1 MDLEDLEKIDSQ
13 EMYKIYDKWPDVAKQ
28 GYEQKFSVPEFKS
41 IDHIVFAGMGGSG
54 TIGDII
60 SSILSKNDIH
70 TSVVKGYSLP
80 KTVDS
85 NTLVVV
91 TSVSGQTNETLT
103 VLRDSLKLDA
113 NVITFSSGG
122 KIEEVANKNKIPF
135 FKINYTHS
143 PRASLLGFLYSTLKV
158 LGDLLPI
165 NKTDILESLNLLNKT
180 QMEINS
186 SNLTDNNPA
195 LRLAKSIKNIPVIY
209 YPAGLEAA
217 AIRFK
222 NSIQENAKTH
232 IISENVIESCH
243 NGVVAWEKPTNLQP
257 ILIQGQNDHSRTK
270 ERWGILKEFFQSK
283 EIKYEEIFTIE
294 GNILSKLVCLIY
306 FLDYASIYYAVLSNI
321 DPTPVDSIDY
331 IKKKIGKSL

>member
-1 MDLEDLEKIDSQ
+1 MNLEDLERIDSHK
-13 EMYKIYDKWPDVAKQ
+13 MYQIYDKWPDIAKQ

-60 SSILSKNDIH
+60 SSILSKNDVH

-122 KIEEVANKNKIPF
+122 KIEEVSLKNKIPF

-143 PRASLLGFLYSTLKV
+143 PRASLLGFLYSTLNV
-158 LGDLLPI
+158 LEDLLPI
-165 NKTDILESLNLLNKT
+165 NKSDILESLNLLNGT

-195 LRLAKSIKNIPVIY
+195 LRFAKSIKNIPVIY

-222 NSIQENAKTH
+222 NSVQENAKTH
-232 IISENVIESCH
+232 IISENVIEACH

-257 ILIQGQNDHSRTK
+257 ILIQGQDDHSRTK

-321 DPTPVDSIDY
+321 DPTPVNSIDY
-331 IKKKIGKSL
+331 IKKKLGE

>member
-331 IKKKIGKSL
+331 IKKKLGESL

>member
-1 MDLEDLEKIDSQ
+1 
-13 EMYKIYDKWPDVAKQ
+13 
-28 GYEQKFSVPEFKS
+28 
-41 IDHIVFAGMGGSG
+41 
-54 TIGDII
+54 
-60 SSILSKNDIH
+60 
-70 TSVVKGYSLP
+70 
-80 KTVDS
+80 
-85 NTLVVV
+85 
-91 TSVSGQTNETLT
+91 
-103 VLRDSLKLDA
+103 
-113 NVITFSSGG
+113 
-122 KIEEVANKNKIPF
+122 
-135 FKINYTHS
+135 
-143 PRASLLGFLYSTLKV
+143 
-158 LGDLLPI
+158 
-165 NKTDILESLNLLNKT
+165 
-180 QMEINS
+180 MEINS

-243 NGVVAWEKPTNLQP
+243 NGIVAWEKPTNLQP

-283 EIKYEEIFTIE
+283 EIKYEDVFTIE
-294 GNILSKLVCLIY
+294 GSILSKLVCLIY

-331 IKKKIGKSL
+331 VKKKLGKSL

>member
-158 LGDLLPI
+158 LEDLLPI

-321 DPTPVDSIDY
+321 DPTPVNSIDY
-331 IKKKIGKSL
+331 IKKKLGE

>member
-1 MDLEDLEKIDSQ
+1 MNLEDLEKIDSHK
-13 EMYKIYDKWPDVAKQ
+13 MYQTYDKWSDIAKQ
-28 GYEQKFSVPEFKS
+28 GYEQEFSVPEFKS

-60 SSILSKNDIH
+60 SSILSKNDVH

-103 VLRDSLKLDA
+103 VLRDSLKLNA

-122 KIEEVANKNKIPF
+122 KIEEVSLKNKIPF

-143 PRASLLGFLYSTLKV
+143 PRASLLEFLYSTLNV
-158 LGDLLPI
+158 LEDLLPI
-165 NKTDILESLNLLNKT
+165 NKSDILESLNLLNGT
-180 QMEINS
+180 QIEINS

-195 LRLAKSIKNIPVIY
+195 LRFAKSIKNIPVIY
-209 YPAGLEAA
+209 YPAGLESA

-222 NSIQENAKTH
+222 NSMQENAKTH
-232 IISENVIESCH
+232 IISENVIEACH

-257 ILIQGQNDHSRTK
+257 ILIQGQDDHSRTK

-321 DPTPVDSIDY
+321 DPTPVNSIDY
-331 IKKKIGKSL
+331 IKKKLGE

>member
-1 MDLEDLEKIDSQ
+1 MDFYIQ
-13 EMYKIYDKWPDVAKQ
+13 
-28 GYEQKFSVPEFKS
+28 
-41 IDHIVFAGMGGSG
+41 H
-54 TIGDII
+54 
-60 SSILSKNDIH
+60 
-70 TSVVKGYSLP
+70 
-80 KTVDS
+80 
-85 NTLVVV
+85 
-91 TSVSGQTNETLT
+91 
-103 VLRDSLKLDA
+103 
-113 NVITFSSGG
+113 
-122 KIEEVANKNKIPF
+122 
-135 FKINYTHS
+135 
-143 PRASLLGFLYSTLKV
+143 LKV

-222 NSIQENAKTH
+222 NSMQENAKTH

-294 GNILSKLVCLIY
+294 GNILSKLVCLILFFRLCKY
-306 FLDYASIYYAVLSNI
+306 LLCSF
-321 DPTPVDSIDY
+321 
-331 IKKKIGKSL
+331 IKYRSYSS

>member
-1 MDLEDLEKIDSQ
+1 MNLEDLEKIDSHK
-13 EMYKIYDKWPDVAKQ
+13 MYQTYDKWSDIAKQ
-28 GYEQKFSVPEFKS
+28 GYEQEFSVPEFKS

-60 SSILSKNDIH
+60 SSILSKNDVH
-70 TSVVKGYSLP
+70 TSVVKGYLLP

-103 VLRDSLKLDA
+103 VLRDSLKLNA

-122 KIEEVANKNKIPF
+122 KIEEVSLKNKIPF

-143 PRASLLGFLYSTLKV
+143 PRASLLGFLYSTLNV
-158 LGDLLPI
+158 LEDLLPI
-165 NKTDILESLNLLNKT
+165 NKSDILESLNLLNGT

-195 LRLAKSIKNIPVIY
+195 LRFAKSIKNIPVIY
-209 YPAGLEAA
+209 YPAGLESA

-222 NSIQENAKTH
+222 NSMQENAKTH
-232 IISENVIESCH
+232 IISENVIEACH

-257 ILIQGQNDHSRTK
+257 ILIQGQDDHSRTK

-321 DPTPVDSIDY
+321 DPTPVNSIDY
-331 IKKKIGKSL
+331 IKKKLGE

>member
-1 MDLEDLEKIDSQ
+1 MNLEDLEKIDSHK
-13 EMYKIYDKWPDVAKQ
+13 MYQTYDNWPDIAKQ
-28 GYEQKFSVPEFKS
+28 GYAQEFSVPEFKS

-60 SSILSKNDIH
+60 SSILSKNDVH

-103 VLRDSLKLDA
+103 VLRDSLKLNA

-122 KIEEVANKNKIPF
+122 KIEEVSLKNKIPF
-135 FKINYTHS
+135 FKINYIHS
-143 PRASLLGFLYSTLKV
+143 PRASLLGFLYSTLNV
-158 LGDLLPI
+158 LEDLLPI
-165 NKTDILESLNLLNKT
+165 NKSDILESLNLLNGT

-195 LRLAKSIKNIPVIY
+195 LRFAKSIKNIPVIY

-222 NSIQENAKTH
+222 NSVQENAKTH
-232 IISENVIESCH
+232 IISENVIEACH

-257 ILIQGQNDHSRTK
+257 ILIQGQDDHSRTK

-321 DPTPVDSIDY
+321 DPTPVNSIDY
-331 IKKKIGKSL
+331 IKKKLGE

>member
-1 MDLEDLEKIDSQ
+1 MNLEDLEKIDSHK
-13 EMYKIYDKWPDVAKQ
+13 MYQTYDKWPDIAKQ
-28 GYEQKFSVPEFKS
+28 GYEQEFSVPEFKS

-60 SSILSKNDIH
+60 SSILSKNDVH

-122 KIEEVANKNKIPF
+122 KIEEVSLKNKIPF

-143 PRASLLGFLYSTLKV
+143 PRASLLGFLYSTLNV
-158 LGDLLPI
+158 LEDLLPI
-165 NKTDILESLNLLNKT
+165 NKSDILESLNLLNGT

-195 LRLAKSIKNIPVIY
+195 LRFAKSIKNIPVIY
-209 YPAGLEAA
+209 YPAGLEAV

-222 NSIQENAKTH
+222 NSMQENAKTH
-232 IISENVIESCH
+232 IISENVIEACH
-243 NGVVAWEKPTNLQP
+243 NGVVAWEKSTNLQP

-321 DPTPVDSIDY
+321 DPTPVNSIDY
-331 IKKKIGKSL
+331 IKKKLGE

>member
-158 LGDLLPI
+158 LEDLLPI

>member
-1 MDLEDLEKIDSQ
+1 MNLEDLEKIDSHK
-13 EMYKIYDKWPDVAKQ
+13 MYQTYDKWPNIAKQ
-28 GYEQKFSVPEFKS
+28 GYEQEFSVPEFKS

-60 SSILSKNDIH
+60 SSILSKNDVH

-103 VLRDSLKLDA
+103 VLRDSLKLNA

-122 KIEEVANKNKIPF
+122 KIEEVSLKNKIPF

-143 PRASLLGFLYSTLKV
+143 PRASLLGFLYSTLNV
-158 LGDLLPI
+158 LEDLLPI
-165 NKTDILESLNLLNKT
+165 NKSDILESLNLLNGT
-180 QMEINS
+180 QIEINS

-195 LRLAKSIKNIPVIY
+195 LRFAKLIKNIPVIY

-222 NSIQENAKTH
+222 NSMQENAKTH
-232 IISENVIESCH
+232 IISENVIEACH

-257 ILIQGQNDHSRTK
+257 ILIQGQDDHSRTK
-270 ERWGILKEFFQSK
+270 ERWSILKEFFQSK

-321 DPTPVDSIDY
+321 DPTPVNSIDY
-331 IKKKIGKSL
+331 IKKKLGE

>member
-1 MDLEDLEKIDSQ
+1 MNLEDLEKIDSQ

-158 LGDLLPI
+158 LEDLLPI

-186 SNLTDNNPA
+186 SNLTDSNPA

-243 NGVVAWEKPTNLQP
+243 NGIVAWEKPTNLQP

-283 EIKYEEIFTIE
+283 EIKYEDVFTIE
-294 GNILSKLVCLIY
+294 GSILSKLVCLIY

-321 DPTPVDSIDY
+321 DPTPVNSIDY
-331 IKKKIGKSL
+331 IKKKLGE

>member
-1 MDLEDLEKIDSQ
+1 MNLEDLEKIDSHK
-13 EMYKIYDKWPDVAKQ
+13 MYQTYDKWPNIAKQ
-28 GYEQKFSVPEFKS
+28 GYEQEFSVPEFKS

-60 SSILSKNDIH
+60 SSILSKNDVH

-103 VLRDSLKLDA
+103 VLRDSLKLNA

-122 KIEEVANKNKIPF
+122 KIEEVSLKNKIPF

-143 PRASLLGFLYSTLKV
+143 PRASLLGFLYSTLNV
-158 LGDLLPI
+158 LEDLLPI
-165 NKTDILESLNLLNKT
+165 NKSDILESLNLLNGT
-180 QMEINS
+180 QIEINS

-195 LRLAKSIKNIPVIY
+195 LRFAKSIKNIPVIY
-209 YPAGLEAA
+209 YPAGLESA

-222 NSIQENAKTH
+222 NSMQENAKTH
-232 IISENVIESCH
+232 IISENVIEACH
-243 NGVVAWEKPTNLQP
+243 NGIVAWEKSTNLQP
-257 ILIQGQNDHSRTK
+257 ILIQGQDDHSRTK

-321 DPTPVDSIDY
+321 DPTPVNSIDY
-331 IKKKIGKSL
+331 IKKKLGE

>member
-1 MDLEDLEKIDSQ
+1 MNLEDLEKIDSHK
-13 EMYKIYDKWPDVAKQ
+13 MYQTYDKWPDIAKQ
-28 GYEQKFSVPEFKS
+28 GYEQEFSVSEFKS

-60 SSILSKNDIH
+60 SSILSKNDVH

-103 VLRDSLKLDA
+103 VLRDSLKLNA

-122 KIEEVANKNKIPF
+122 KIEEVSLKNKIPF

-143 PRASLLGFLYSTLKV
+143 PRASLLGFLYSTLNV
-158 LGDLLPI
+158 LEDLLPI
-165 NKTDILESLNLLNKT
+165 NKSDILESLNLLNGT

-195 LRLAKSIKNIPVIY
+195 LRFAKSIKNIPVIY

-222 NSIQENAKTH
+222 NSVQENAKTH
-232 IISENVIESCH
+232 IISENVIEACH
-243 NGVVAWEKPTNLQP
+243 NGVVAWEKSTNLQP

-321 DPTPVDSIDY
+321 DPTPVNSIDY
-331 IKKKIGKSL
+331 IKKKLGE

>member
-1 MDLEDLEKIDSQ
+1 MNLEDLEKIDSHK
-13 EMYKIYDKWPDVAKQ
+13 MYQTYDKWSDIAKQ
-28 GYEQKFSVPEFKS
+28 GYEQEFSVPEFKS

-60 SSILSKNDIH
+60 SSILSKNDVH

-103 VLRDSLKLDA
+103 VLRDSLKLNA

-122 KIEEVANKNKIPF
+122 KIEEVSLKNKIPF

-143 PRASLLGFLYSTLKV
+143 PRASLLEFLYSTLNV
-158 LGDLLPI
+158 LEDLLPI
-165 NKTDILESLNLLNKT
+165 NKSDILESLNLLNGT

-195 LRLAKSIKNIPVIY
+195 LRFAKSIKNIPVIY
-209 YPAGLEAA
+209 YPAGLESA

-222 NSIQENAKTH
+222 NSMQENAKTH
-232 IISENVIESCH
+232 IISENVIEACH

-257 ILIQGQNDHSRTK
+257 ILIQGQDDHSRTK

-321 DPTPVDSIDY
+321 DPTPVNSIDY
-331 IKKKIGKSL
+331 IKKKLGE